1 MLAIMRDGHTAG
13 KGKQFIARQQVV
25 ELCVQHI
32 AKRASK
38 GKEIAAKRAIEAREI
53 ESGDTVGREWR
64 GEPAEGEGSANTD
77 DVDEG
82 QY

>member
-1 MLAIMRDGHTAG
+1 M
-13 KGKQFIARQQVV
+13 
-25 ELCVQHI
+25 
-32 AKRASK
+32 
-38 GKEIAAKRAIEAREI
+38 AKRAIEAREI
-53 ESGDTVGREWR
+53 ESGDMVGREWQ